1 MPSREKIMS
10 SFIVFLARIVTGAAV
25 LFFSWFILDKI
36 HDRNTEILASLIGLQ
51 YSFVFLISGR
61 LDYFGLSIFSFF
73 GRTVSYVQKA
83 PYDQV
88 LRDEVGMYAGRR
100 HLYLNVLFAGLVE
113 LLCLYRLFASLLGY
127 GWKAFSEPINGLLAS
142 SMNGL

>member
-1 MPSREKIMS
+1 M
-10 SFIVFLARIVTGAAV
+10 
-25 LFFSWFILDKI
+25 
-36 HDRNTEILASLIGLQ
+36 
-51 YSFVFLISGR
+51 
-61 LDYFGLSIFSFF
+61 FSFF
-73 GRTVSYVQKA
+73 GRTVSYVRKA

-127 GWKAFSEPINGLLAS
+127 GWKDLSDLINGLLS
-142 SMNGL
+142 SYLNGLF